1 MKRTLMIVFSDD
13 CQYLTLTK
21 SSFIWTDTIKK
32 ATIQLKNTG
41 EKNIESLTVYFNAD
55 KETVSQSI
63 HPQISHD
70 IKALKKG
77 ASVDLTADFSL
88 LAVTHNDFLEDVS
101 KISIFIES
109 QINCE
114 KIIPLNTSKSKK
126 NNALSESA
134 QIA

>member
-1 MKRTLMIVFSDD
+1 MKRTLMIMFSDD
-13 CQYLTLTK
+13 NEDITLTK
-21 SSFIWTDTIKK
+21 SSFIWTDTTKK

-41 EKNIESLTVYFNAD
+41 EKDIESLTVYFNAD
-55 KETVSQSI
+55 KETVSQGI

-88 LAVTHNDFLEDVS
+88 MAAVPKEFLEDVS
-101 KISIFIES
+101 KITIFIES
-109 QINCE
+109 QIKCE
-114 KIIPLNTSKSKK
+114 KIIPLNTSKNKK

-134 QIA
+134 R